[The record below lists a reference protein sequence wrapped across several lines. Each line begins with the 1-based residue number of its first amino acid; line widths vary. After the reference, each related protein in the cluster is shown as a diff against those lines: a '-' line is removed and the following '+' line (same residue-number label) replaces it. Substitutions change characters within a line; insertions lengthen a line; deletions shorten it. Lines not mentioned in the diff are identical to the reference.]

1 MIQVNAQR
9 KNNLTSKKIIS
20 NFRLKKGKIEMKLK
34 YWKPTTTGI
43 VKATIHKSG
52 KLGFSRSAISRLKLN
67 QDTYAKLAIN
77 ESDSKDTNLY
87 LLIVKEIDGETLKVN
102 KAGEYYYLNTKDFFN
117 EWGIDFRKKRIIYD
131 IVDIEYEGNKI
142 FKLIKRE
149 KERTKK

>member
-1 MIQVNAQR
+1 MH
-9 KNNLTSKKIIS
+9 KEKKYLTSKKDTS
-20 NFRLKKGKIEMKLK
+20 NFRLKTGKIEMKLK
-34 YWKPTTTGI
+34 YWKPTTMGI

-52 KLGFSRSAISRLKLN
+52 KLGFSQSAINRLELS
-67 QDTYAKLAIN
+67 QDTYVKLAIN
-77 ESDSKDTNLY
+77 ESDSRDTNLY

-131 IVDIEYEGNKI
+131 IVDIEYEGEKI

-149 KERTKK
+149 KERSKKY